1 MIVWHFHI
9 AFSVQ
14 YHYDFIVF
22 IKLEN
27 WNNDLFSLFFFK
39 IFITNKFEQLNVP
52 ICSGK
57 LTKLTVGSFD
67 NKFCIY
73 FFLNY
78 LFD

>member
-27 WNNDLFSLFFFK
+27 WNNDLFSLFFFLNLYYQQ
-39 IFITNKFEQLNVP
+39 IWTIKF
-52 ICSGK
+52 S
-57 LTKLTVGSFD
+57 
-67 NKFCIY
+67 
-73 FFLNY
+73 Y
-78 LFD
+78 LFRKINQINSRQLW